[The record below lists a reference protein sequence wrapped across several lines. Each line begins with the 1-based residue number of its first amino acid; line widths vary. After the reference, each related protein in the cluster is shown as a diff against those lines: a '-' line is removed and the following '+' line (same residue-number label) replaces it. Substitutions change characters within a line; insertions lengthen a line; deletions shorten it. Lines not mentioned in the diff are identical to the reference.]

1 MRTTNRAGQTYS
13 LMVLTPIRAGEE
25 GALRATLAGLGAGGA
40 QSPLARVPRTHMA
53 RLLIIGDMPCPPE
66 RPDLHDPLGGP
77 YLLFTSNFDGGLDS
91 YLSEL
96 VAALAP
102 EAPEIWGRCIGC
114 PRPAAGAALKAYIG
128 RNQIDSGVVF
138 AAYGDAPVAQ
148 VLGALD
154 KRERLVDFAI
164 RAQDM
169 QPAARRTAFL
179 QEFGA

>member
-13 LMVLTPIRAGEE
+13 LMVLTPIRPGQE
-25 GALRATLAGLGAGGA
+25 GALRAYLAGLGE
-40 QSPLARVPRTHMA
+40 SPLARVGRTHMA
-53 RLLIIGDMPCPPE
+53 RFIVMDDMPCPPE

-91 YLSEL
+91 YLGDL
-96 VAALAP
+96 VAALEP
-102 EAPEIWGRCIGC
+102 EAEEIWGRCIGC

-128 RNQIDSGVVF
+128 RNQLQSGVVF
-138 AAYGDAPVAQ
+138 AAYGHATVQQ
-148 VLGALD
+148 VRGALD
-154 KRERLVDFAI
+154 KRKRLERFAI

-169 QPAARRTAFL
+169 EPAQRRAAFL